1 MKLRMEDLEQVT
13 GGKSTTGNTAVGN
26 GRTGGSKVIRIQCR
40 SCPTVFATDITQ
52 NKAECPT
59 CHYPNPIVG

>member
-26 GRTGGSKVIRIQCR
+26 GRTGGSKVIRIQCGN
-40 SCPTVFATDITQ
+40 CHAVFATDITQ
-52 NKAECPT
+52 NKAVCPT
-59 CHYPNPIVG
+59 CNYPNPIVG

>member
-1 MKLRMEDLEQVT
+1 MKLMMEDLEQVT

-26 GRTGGSKVIRIQCR
+26 GRTGGIKVIRIQCR
-40 SCPTVFATDITQ
+40 NCPTVFATDITQ

-59 CHYPNPIVG
+59 CHYPNRIVG